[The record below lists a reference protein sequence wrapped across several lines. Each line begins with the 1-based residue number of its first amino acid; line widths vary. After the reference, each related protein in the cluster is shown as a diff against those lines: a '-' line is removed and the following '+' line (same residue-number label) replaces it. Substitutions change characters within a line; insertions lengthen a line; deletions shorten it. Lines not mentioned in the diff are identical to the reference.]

1 MLQASDIEF
10 RKVKVHSE
18 TLSTNR
24 ESILIYARNVNL
36 EDSVGRLKPARIDS
50 RDTRARLI
58 AAAGELAQKTGLP
71 PTRLADIAEAAGI
84 STATAYRHFAS
95 AEEVALAHVLQLPHL
110 AIDRF
115 TSCEKSVQESPA
127 IKRFADWNDAWVHAC
142 IVFGPSAAALRSPEG
157 FLARRRRGEPSIALV
172 CEHVEPLLVDLLN
185 AKHIASVVE
194 ALIVWNAIS
203 DPREVLDMKN
213 TLRWSRSRI
222 VAFITETTTAQTQPR
237 NI

>member
-1 MLQASDIEF
+1 
-10 RKVKVHSE
+10 
-18 TLSTNR
+18 
-24 ESILIYARNVNL
+24 VNL

-58 AAAGELAQKTGLP
+58 AAAGELAQGTGVP
-71 PTRLADIAEAAGI
+71 PTRLADIAEAAAI

-95 AEEVALAHVLQLPHL
+95 AEEVALAHVLQLPHM

-115 TSCEKSVQESPA
+115 RSRQQSVHDSDATQ
-127 IKRFADWNDAWVHAC
+127 RFVDWNDAWVHAC

-172 CEHVEPLLVDLLN
+172 CAHVEPLLNELVN
-185 AKHIASVVE
+185 VKRISSAVE

-213 TLRWSRSRI
+213 TLRWSRPRI
-222 VAFITETTTAQTQPR
+222 VGFITETTIARTGST
-237 NI
+237 NS